1 LWELPGGEK
10 IPGES
15 LAANVR
21 HHLQSLPA
29 KLVTPKRIGEIR
41 HNITNR
47 KIRSPIF
54 LFDQHAATRTD
65 NPGPDWRWLSPSSL
79 HHYPVSSMTLK
90 ATKLLAAYDESS
102 L

>member
-1 LWELPGGEK
+1 
-10 IPGES
+10 
-15 LAANVR
+15 
-21 HHLQSLPA
+21 LQSLPV

-54 LFDQHAATRTD
+54 LFDQHAAIRKG

-79 HHYPVSSMTLK
+79 HRYPVSSMTLK
-90 ATKLLAAYDESS
+90 AAKVLAAHDEGS